1 MNLNPISV
9 RNPKLCPIDPES
21 KKRFGCFVTFRRNDF
36 YISDE
41 LWIRM
46 EYPEYV
52 RFAIDE
58 SNTIIGICKTDAE
71 DPFGIAI
78 KMQENG
84 GVKGTGHRNVLDKIV
99 QALPYIIDLDNEN
112 FTFYRGFKADEY
124 VCFET
129 KSSVK
134 KPIKRR
140 KK

>member
-1 MNLNPISV
+1 MLIKTLPVGDLETNCYIVTNEATLHSV
-9 RNPKLCPIDPES
+9 VIDP
-21 KKRFGCFVTFRRNDF
+21 G
-36 YISDE
+36 
-41 LWIRM
+41 
-46 EYPEYV
+46 
-52 RFAIDE
+52 DE